1 MIYNWAVSRHLI
13 QTYTSLCKDNGQG
26 MGPASIHLGGLH
38 NGLGMGSATG
48 GIHPSNEECG
58 IREVWAH
65 NMEEEFKTICQV
77 SKAFSPGGR

>member
-1 MIYNWAVSRHLI
+1 
-13 QTYTSLCKDNGQG
+13 

-77 SKAFSPGGR
+77 GIECFFCKRHIFLVYTKKLYFGDERFER